1 MLVPSRWGSFRS
13 VHVHVL
19 NSLSLVWRSVMFLV
33 RVSIWL
39 LTVVSC
45 SAKKV
50 SAKVAD
56 LTGVS
61 RSLNPSVSS
70 TWIGVGEV

>member
-1 MLVPSRWGSFRS
+1 MLS
-13 VHVHVL
+13 
-19 NSLSLVWRSVMFLV
+19 V

-39 LTVVSC
+39 LTAVSC

-50 SAKVAD
+50 SSKVAD
-56 LTGVS
+56 PTGVP

-70 TWIGVGEV
+70 TPIGVGEVLDFLCVSTN